1 MEDLTHAVLEHST
14 PCHRRCRYEE
24 PGNNTLYRAKG
35 DTSRFDEG
43 VDEAIQYRYL
53 PWISF
58 VSTVYLDIMLTL
70 STMARGFL
78 LSVSDSQNT

>member
-1 MEDLTHAVLEHST
+1 MEDLTHAVLQHST

-35 DTSRFDEG
+35 DTSPFDEG
-43 VDEAIQYRYL
+43 VDEAVQYGYL
-53 PWISF
+53 PWISCL
-58 VSTVYLDIMLTL
+58 VTVCLKILLTL

-78 LSVSDSQNT
+78 LIVNDSQNT